1 VITAAVLL
9 LVNATCT
16 THLIAQQSGRR
27 QADPPLAASCVAEN
41 DPVVKTAGIVVQ
53 ASPAVARVW
62 PGYWSETQPFFLA
75 VPGKHALL
83 YSVAGGFPGFVP
95 TSLPSGSEGTLYIAC
110 GTVEELG
117 ATRGFMDIEVP
128 VADQVATAVH
138 LVEDTRGTLEFLY
151 HEAFHGYQNRN
162 FAPPRPLV
170 LDIRSEWVRRPE
182 FQAMLEVERRIL
194 AAALA
199 AQDSD
204 SAAALTLRYL
214 KVRAHRHNTIPE
226 HVSVYETDLERTEG
240 SAQIVGLTAAALAL
254 GEPSAQVAGNLQ
266 KELLEP
272 LPDSRLGGEWIVR
285 VRVYVTGAA
294 LAVLLDRFS
303 TTWREDMERGA
314 AAPAL
319 LRDALILAEP
329 SLQHPLERILGD
341 FGYEA
346 LLQKYAAQSHTPTAL
361 EVESACNGVIVVCR
375 QRT

>member
-1 VITAAVLL
+1 MCPRWYVASIKPFQSGITAAVLL
-9 LVNATCT
+9 LVNAMCT
-16 THLIAQQSGRR
+16 THLIAQQPGRR
-27 QADPPLAASCVAEN
+27 VSDPPLAASCVAED
-41 DPVVKTAGIVVQ
+41 DPVVKTAGIVVR

-75 VPGKHALL
+75 VPGRNALL

-95 TSLPSGSEGTLYIAC
+95 ISLPASSKGTLYIAC
-110 GTVEELG
+110 GVVEGLL
-117 ATRGFMDIEVP
+117 ATEGFMDIAVP
-128 VADQVATAVH
+128 VADQMATAVH
-138 LVEDTRGTLEFLY
+138 LAEDTRATLEFLY
-151 HEAFHGYQNRN
+151 HEAFHAYQHLN

-199 AQDSD
+199 AEDRD

-214 KVRAHRHNTIPE
+214 RVRAHRHTTVPE
-226 HVSVYETDLERTEG
+226 HVSEYETDLERTEG

-254 GEPSAQVAGNLQ
+254 GEPLAQVAGNLQ

-303 TTWREDMERGA
+303 TTWREGMERGA
-314 AAPAL
+314 AAPDL
-319 LRDALILAEP
+319 LRDALISAEQ
-329 SLQHPLERILGD
+329 SLQLPLERILED

-346 LLQKYAAQSHTPTAL
+346 LLRKYAASSRMPQ
-361 EVESACNGVIVVCR
+361 
-375 QRT
+375 